1 MYTDRKIWL
10 AQSEKGLYL
19 LPSMANRHGLIAGA
33 TGTGKTI
40 TMKVLAESFSDMGV
54 PVFLADVKGDLT
66 GMCQPGQD
74 SADMRE
80 RIEHFSIENFEYK
93 KYPTRFWDIFG
104 EEGIPVRVTVSSMG
118 PTLLARLLG
127 LTEIQAGVLN
137 IAFHVAD
144 DNGLL
149 LLDLKDLRAM
159 LQFVGDNRAE
169 FTTAYGN
176 VSAASIGAI
185 QRSLLAFE
193 NEGAEQFFGEPELNI
208 KDWMRTDL
216 DGRGYIN
223 ILSSRRLIQ
232 SPTVYGTFLLWML
245 SELFEQLPEVH
256 LLFTDAPKALV
267 QKIVQVVKLIRSKGV
282 GVYFISQS
290 PSDIPNDVLAQLSN
304 RVQHALRAYT
314 PAEQKAVRAA
324 ARAFRVNKDFDTEQ
338 AIMELGV
345 GEALVSLL
353 DEDGIPTV
361 VERARILPPQSLMGP
376 ADDKSVKTLVVSD
389 EFDLK
394 YRESVDRE
402 SAFEILTR
410 ANEELERQ
418 RAAAAEETEAEKQR
432 LKAEKE
438 AERQRLK
445 EEAAAEK
452 QRLKEEAAAEKQRQ
466 KEAEEKKKIAQRAVT
481 NAASSVA
488 GSISTNIINSLT
500 GKKTKSTKT
509 IAQQAARNALS
520 SVMRSGSSS
529 IVRAKAGGGCTLR
542 RFVGLADFF
551 PLGVVL
557 HIFHQAGVNA
567 AALLDDHSLPLDIE
581 HPDLAVG
588 KVRIRFAENAA
599 LIQAA
604 ELGPPLRGVQ
614 QVTGAV
620 VKQLVFHRILL
631 ELLPVLVIDLHYII
645 GFQHII
651 LPSAAIGSNIMLT
664 KVSLSLLFAPS
675 LHHKAG
681 GQMLHQLHLYPLRK
695 AQNRGALPLFHVLQ
709 RFFDYLLRRI
719 IAVEV
724 VDGVIMDGMVKEL
737 RGDPAGADRH
747 NPDSPI
753 LYLHSQRFGKIQ
765 HIGLGSAVD
774 IDIGHRLPGGHGAHV
789 VDSAAL
795 GHIGQAHIA
804 HGGEGPGVQ
813 VNDIQLSVHIHLGK
827 SAEKAETGGIDQHGN
842 LRLLLLQQGLINPE
856 AAPIQQIQRDGA
868 HLGPALLPQLHQ
880 PGFPTGNHP
889 KLIELLIPIQ
899 RVDKLPPHAGGR
911 TGYHCN
917 FHVELHSVFEISVIK
932 IPQIR
937 YIYK

>member
-1 MYTDRKIWL
+1 MYADRKIWL

-74 SADMRE
+74 SSDMRE

-245 SELFEQLPEVH
+245 SELFEQLPEVGDLDKPRMIFFFDEAH

-282 GVYFISQS
+282 GIYFISQS

-418 RAAAAEETEAEKQR
+418 RAAAAEEAEAEKQR

-452 QRLKEEAAAEKQRQ
+452 QRLKEEAAAEKQRL

-520 SVMRSGSSS
+520 SVMRSGSNS
-529 IVRAKAGGGCTLR
+529 IVR
-542 RFVGLADFF
+542 GL
-551 PLGVVL
+551 
-557 HIFHQAGVNA
+557 
-567 AALLDDHSLPLDIE
+567 
-581 HPDLAVG
+581 
-588 KVRIRFAENAA
+588 
-599 LIQAA
+599 
-604 ELGPPLRGVQ
+604 
-614 QVTGAV
+614 
-620 VKQLVFHRILL
+620 
-631 ELLPVLVIDLHYII
+631 
-645 GFQHII
+645 
-651 LPSAAIGSNIMLT
+651 
-664 KVSLSLLFAPS
+664 
-675 LHHKAG
+675 
-681 GQMLHQLHLYPLRK
+681 
-695 AQNRGALPLFHVLQ
+695 
-709 RFFDYLLRRI
+709 
-719 IAVEV
+719 
-724 VDGVIMDGMVKEL
+724 
-737 RGDPAGADRH
+737 
-747 NPDSPI
+747 
-753 LYLHSQRFGKIQ
+753 FGNK
-765 HIGLGSAVD
+765 
-774 IDIGHRLPGGHGAHV
+774 
-789 VDSAAL
+789 
-795 GHIGQAHIA
+795 
-804 HGGEGPGVQ
+804 
-813 VNDIQLSVHIHLGK
+813 K
-827 SAEKAETGGIDQHGN
+827 
-842 LRLLLLQQGLINPE
+842 
-856 AAPIQQIQRDGA
+856 
-868 HLGPALLPQLHQ
+868 
-880 PGFPTGNHP
+880 
-889 KLIELLIPIQ
+889 
-899 RVDKLPPHAGGR
+899 
-911 TGYHCN
+911 
-917 FHVELHSVFEISVIK
+917 
-932 IPQIR
+932 
-937 YIYK
+937 